1 MRRDALD
8 DLLHE
13 ADALVWTA
21 LGAASLCERL
31 DPLLSAATTETIP
44 SALADDDP
52 LLLAALGLVSLRR
65 TTERW
70 LHQAAPPTRPD
81 EADEPGPERYEDL
94 LR

>member
-1 MRRDALD
+1 MRRDALE
-8 DLLHE
+8 DLIDE

-21 LGAASLCERL
+21 LGAASLCQRL
-31 DPLLSAATTETIP
+31 EPLLAAATKETTD
-44 SALADDDP
+44 SALTDDDP

-70 LHQAAPPTRPD
+70 LHQAAPPTRPT
-81 EADEPGPERYEDL
+81 EADEPTSERYEDL